1 MIGRRAGWRVA
12 VGVAAVVL
20 SASGCGGG
28 QPAPVDQQPRLAGLL
43 SEVDDEIT
51 AGHLVRARQSLNAL
65 VAATESA
72 RVTGALDMTSA
83 ERVLAAAAGLETKLT
98 TSIHGGRTSVTS
110 TEPTTSGDEGDGD
123 NSGPGQDGN
132 GHEGHGKPDKPPKPH
147 DHKQD

>member
-1 MIGRRAGWRVA
+1 VA

-20 SASGCGGG
+20 SASGCGSG
-28 QPAPVDQQPRLAGLL
+28 QPAPVDQQPKLAGLL
-43 SEVDDEIT
+43 TDVDDEIT
-51 AGHLVRARQSLNAL
+51 AGHLVLARKSLNAL

-72 RVTGALDMTSA
+72 RGAGALDMTSA

-98 TSIHGGRTSVTS
+98 TSIQGGRTPVTS

-123 NSGPGQDGN
+123 NSGPGEGGN
-132 GHEGHGKPDKPPKPH
+132 GHEGHGKPEHPTPDKPPKPH